1 MQLHEDRHV
10 VFSGYRIPHPLE
22 NKMLVMISTDGF
34 KSPCAAM
41 EHCLEDLK
49 LEFQGLREQFV
60 QQASS
65 MALYR

>member
-22 NKMLVMISTDGF
+22 NKMLVMISTDGA
-34 KSPCAAM
+34 KGPCAAM

-49 LEFQGLREQFV
+49 LEFHSLRDQFNG
-60 QQASS
+60 QAASI
-65 MALYR
+65 RQ